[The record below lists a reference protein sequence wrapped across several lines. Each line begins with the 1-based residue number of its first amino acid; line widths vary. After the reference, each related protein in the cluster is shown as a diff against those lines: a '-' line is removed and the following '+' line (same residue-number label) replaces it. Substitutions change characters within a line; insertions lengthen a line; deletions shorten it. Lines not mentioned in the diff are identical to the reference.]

1 MASLM
6 LGSILWPHNQL
17 QALPLG
23 MDTHYKPI
31 SASAGKSGPSINKHN
46 CCRALCFQI
55 SPALVYFAIGEDCC

>member
-1 MASLM
+1 MASLT
-6 LGSILWPHNQL
+6 LGSILCPHQL
-17 QALPLG
+17 QALLLE

-46 CCRALCFQI
+46 CSRALCFQI